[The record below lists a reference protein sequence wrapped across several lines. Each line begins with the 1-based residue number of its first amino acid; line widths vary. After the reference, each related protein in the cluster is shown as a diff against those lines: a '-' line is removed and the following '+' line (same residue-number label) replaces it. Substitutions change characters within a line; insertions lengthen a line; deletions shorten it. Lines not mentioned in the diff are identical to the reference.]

1 MSQAVSNVPSVISN
15 AGNAR
20 QQVPLRDYLNARVA
34 PFLKKA
40 ITESLNAE
48 AEFPLQWLGECLIH
62 QSFLYE
68 GNPDR
73 TNIREKFLYTFD
85 DPKPVEQVSAESAAP
100 PPPATQSA
108 TGGSPQGVPPQEQ
121 SEVSMAEVVPEISTQ
136 QAPPAQTNEISA
148 PQATV
153 TPDIPPVNGVKEE
166 GGATNQ
172 GSDGDTDMGG
182 TS

>member
-1 MSQAVSNVPSVISN
+1 MSQTPNVPSVISN
-15 AGNAR
+15 AANAR

-68 GNPDR
+68 GNSDR
-73 TNIREKFLYTFD
+73 TNIRERFLYKFD
-85 DPKPVEQVSAESAAP
+85 DPKPVEQAIADSAAP
-100 PPPATQSA
+100 PPTAAQSA
-108 TGGSPQGVPPQEQ
+108 TSGSPQGVPLQEQ
-121 SEVSMAEVVPEISTQ
+121 PEVSLNEASDISTQ
-136 QAPPAQTNEISA
+136 QAPPAQTNEIST

-153 TPDIPPVNGVKEE
+153 TADVPPVNGIKEE
-166 GGATNQ
+166 GGATHQ
-172 GSDGDTDMGG
+172 GTDGDTDMGG